1 MLPETQG
8 QRITA
13 RRREL
18 RYTQEYVAEMLDT
31 TKQAIYKY
39 EKDIVTNIPDRKLYK
54 LAQLLGCSVAY
65 LKCQSDELGDAP
77 ITYFYEDQPQSA
89 PTGEL
94 TAAGQE
100 LLELLPLLSEEERR
114 TLLRFARFLSVQP
127 RES

>member
-1 MLPETQG
+1 MDSNVYEKPRMLTE
-8 QRITA
+8 
-13 RRREL
+13 
-18 RYTQEYVAEMLDT
+18 
-31 TKQAIYKY
+31 KY
-39 EKDIVTNIPDRKLYK
+39 ETRDPFQ

-77 ITYFYEDQPQSA
+77 ITYFYEGQPQSA

-127 RES
+127 REA